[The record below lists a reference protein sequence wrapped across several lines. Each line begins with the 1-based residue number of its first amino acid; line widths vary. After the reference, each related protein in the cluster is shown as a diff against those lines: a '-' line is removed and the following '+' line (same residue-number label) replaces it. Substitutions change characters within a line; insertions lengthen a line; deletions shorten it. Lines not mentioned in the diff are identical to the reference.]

1 MKSTKILRQ
10 NVGID
15 MGKSNFIVRHTTM
28 DMEGN
33 IRHTRPR
40 TFPNNPSGYK
50 AFLKWAESV
59 QVPDIE
65 MRFTMEATGV
75 YYEGLAYF
83 LYEQGKYVSVLLPNM
98 VKKFNESLNTKSK
111 TDAIDAKILGQIGVE
126 RLLPKWKISSKIFRK
141 LRKLTRQRQRLV
153 KAQTMAK
160 NQLHAEKH
168 SGDPMEIIIKQLQ
181 EHIHFLNRQVEA
193 IEKKLKELVAQDTFV
208 SRKIKKITTIPGVG
222 FITVVSI
229 IAETQGFANFT
240 SLKQVWSY
248 SGYDVRQRQSGKYK
262 GRTRISKKGNRYIRG
277 TMYMPTL
284 SSIKHNKTYS
294 KFYTRLKERKGESMI
309 ALVAVQRKLLG
320 LIYTLWK
327 NDTEFIENYYEKV
340 KKGSGSQTPTTQD
353 RQGFH
358 TETCLPSAYTKIITL
373 KKHNNEN
380 NVKKFGI

>member
-40 TFPNNPSGYK
+40 TFANNPSGYK
-50 AFLKWAESV
+50 AFLKWVESV

-126 RLLPKWKISSKIFRK
+126 RLLPKWKISSKIFRELK
-141 LRKLTRQRQRLV
+141 KLTRQRQRLV

-168 SGDPMEIIIKQLQ
+168 SGDPMGIIIKQLQ
-181 EHIHFLNRQVEA
+181 EHIHFLNRQVEE

-208 SRKIKKITTIPGVG
+208 SRKIKKITTIPGVS

-240 SLKQVWSY
+240 SLKQLWSY
-248 SGYDVRQRQSGKYK
+248 SGYDVLQRQSGKYK

-277 TMYMPTL
+277 AMYMPTL

-294 KFYTRLKERKGESMI
+294 KFYTQLKERKGESMI

-327 NDTEFIENYYEKV
+327 NDTEFIEDYYEKV
-340 KKGSGSQTPTTQD
+340 KKSSGSQTPTTQD
-353 RQGFH
+353 RQAFIKK
-358 TETCLPSAYTKIITL
+358 TCLPSAYTKVITL
-373 KKHNNEN
+373 KNTTMK
-380 NVKKFGI
+380 IT